1 MLANDEQ
8 RRADPRSNLSADEL
22 WLASLRAAPQVARP
36 QRRGDAIGLAAGF
49 LGALALG
56 AFTLLSLSQQRTA
69 ETPSV
74 IVADEAPPVQE
85 PERIIA
91 PAPLEELAELQMEAA
106 PAPSASDVLPMVIDN
121 SADTSTSVAA
131 TASAEGAASSE
142 AGEGFTLRTGA
153 DAAPARAQPSGNLST
168 TIVQG
173 TIIPAVLE
181 TALNSEM
188 PGFAR
193 AIVSRD
199 VRSFDGAAVLVPR
212 GSRLIG
218 QYRAASAPGQSRAF
232 IVWSRLIRPDGVSV
246 QLASPALDMTGAVGV
261 PGNVDRH
268 FFQNFGSSLLLSV
281 VGALP
286 AIAGAGS
293 PTVVIGT
300 GAAAQTAASQ
310 AIQSDA
316 RVAPTIRVPI
326 GTPIQVFTA
335 RDLSFE

>member
-1 MLANDEQ
+1 MLTSDER

-22 WLASLRAAPQVARP
+22 WLASLRAVPQVARP
-36 QRRGDAIGLAAGF
+36 QRRGDAIGLAAGI

-56 AFTLLSLSQQRTA
+56 AFTLVSLSQQRTA
-69 ETPSV
+69 EAPA
-74 IVADEAPPVQE
+74 IVAAETPPAQE
-85 PERIIA
+85 PERFIA
-91 PAPLEELAELQMEAA
+91 PAPPEDLAELQMEAA

-121 SADTSTSVAA
+121 SADTATSVA
-131 TASAEGAASSE
+131 ASAEGAASPE
-142 AGEGFTLRTGA
+142 AGESFTLRTGA

-218 QYRAASAPGQSRAF
+218 LYRAGSAPGQSRAF
-232 IVWSRLIRPDGVSV
+232 IVWSRLIRPDGVSI

-310 AIQSDA
+310 AMQSDA
-316 RVAPTIRVPI
+316 RVAPTIRIPI